1 MLEKN
6 NNLVATA
13 ISETFNNS
21 DNNYL
26 LGDWCR
32 KVSDFS
38 KNQYSIKFILPTLKK
53 IFSLDKVYFLNKL
66 DLKSIKKLT
75 EEMKP
80 GELCLVENIR
90 FQKEEEKI
98 NLHFAKNI
106 SNLFDVYVNDAFSA
120 SHRNHTSII
129 GFPKFEIKSTK
140 G

>member
-38 KNQYSIKFILPTLKK
+38 KNQYSIKFIHEHHWSDKMKMDDDRDYDNNTTTKTTISTSSSKRWKPLGNARMQCF
-53 IFSLDKVYFLNKL
+53 IFV
-66 DLKSIKKLT
+66 
-75 EEMKP
+75 
-80 GELCLVENIR
+80 
-90 FQKEEEKI
+90 
-98 NLHFAKNI
+98 
-106 SNLFDVYVNDAFSA
+106 
-120 SHRNHTSII
+120 
-129 GFPKFEIKSTK
+129 
-140 G
+140 

>member
-38 KNQYSIKFILPTLKK
+38 KNQYSIKFKRTGFK
-53 IFSLDKVYFLNKL
+53 
-66 DLKSIKKLT
+66 
-75 EEMKP
+75 MK
-80 GELCLVENIR
+80 
-90 FQKEEEKI
+90 KEE
-98 NLHFAKNI
+98 I
-106 SNLFDVYVNDAFSA
+106 SIQVCAARL
-120 SHRNHTSII
+120 
-129 GFPKFEIKSTK
+129 
-140 G
+140 